1 MRPYPR
7 YKPTGLAWLPSVPEH
22 WDVRQLKRMAR
33 LKGGVGF
40 PVEKQGRFNES
51 FRFIKVNAL
60 ASQIDLSREY
70 DTISRDDVAQL
81 HAQVFPAGSIV
92 FAKVGAALLLR
103 RFEELPFD
111 CCIDNNM
118 MAIFDIKENPKWLR
132 YALSRLDFN
141 RIVNPGAVPSVNQS
155 QVETMPL
162 PLPPSSEQDRI
173 VRYLDEKTA
182 AIDELVRAKERQIE
196 LLRERKQALVS
207 AAVIGRDISTKC
219 PFGRDASTMRPGCG
233 RAMGASLPVYR
244 LKELVRFFKGLNITK
259 ADLIPEGANVIS
271 YGQIHSKEN
280 DGRSLK
286 DSFLRHTSFELTNEA
301 ARLSFGDIVFADTS
315 EDQAGIGN
323 CVLNDRHDPVW
334 AGYHTVTARPR
345 NPEIAPYLTVLFQS
359 NWWRD
364 QLRRSS
370 DGVKVYSVTQRS
382 LGNTRVVLPPLPEQR
397 RIVAHLDSVCSE
409 LDAAEAAIRKQISLL
424 QELRTRLVSDAVTG
438 AVEV

>member
-1 MRPYPR
+1 MKPYPR

-22 WDVRQLKRMAR
+22 WDVRKAKFLIR
-33 LKGGVGF
+33 VGNGSDPKTDGDI
-40 PVEKQGRFNES
+40 PV
-51 FRFIKVNAL
+51 
-60 ASQIDLSREY
+60 Y
-70 DTISRDDVAQL
+70 
-81 HAQVFPAGSIV
+81 GS
-92 FAKVGAALLLR
+92 GAASFKTCGEYKEGPCVLVGRKGATLHIPHYV
-103 RFEELPFD
+103 EGKYWNVDTSFD
-111 CCIDNNM
+111 VKTTSGDYS
-118 MAIFDIKENPKWLR
+118 LR
-132 YALSRLDFN
+132 YYYYCATRFDYQYYIAQTTL
-141 RIVNPGAVPSVNQS
+141 PGMAKSDYLN
-155 QVETMPL
+155 MPL
-162 PLPPSSEQDRI
+162 PVPPLTEQDRI

-182 AIDELVRAKERQIE
+182 AIDELVRAKAREIE

-219 PFGRDASTMRPGCG
+219 TFGRDASTMRPRCG
-233 RAMGASLPVYR
+233 RAMGAPLPVYR

-271 YGQIHSKEN
+271 YGQIHSKDN

-345 NPEIAPYLTVLFQS
+345 NPEIAPYLTILFQS

-364 QLRRSS
+364 QLRRNS

-382 LGNTRVVLPPLPEQR
+382 LGNTWVPFPPLPEQR
-397 RIVAHLDSVCSE
+397 RIVAHLDSACSE
-409 LDAAEAAIRKQISLL
+409 LDAAEVAIRKQISLL